1 EFPEFRVRRHSI
13 PPFIPLERL
22 ARQFLPQQ
30 PREFLGILFQHLNA
44 FVGRR
49 HQLEE
54 FQEQFSEWL
63 RGAPSSNSLCNLLR
77 FRYRIPG
84 KSEI

>member
-1 EFPEFRVRRHSI
+1 ECREFPEFRLRRHSI

-22 ARQFLPQQ
+22 SREFLPQK

-49 HQLEE
+49 QQLR
-54 FQEQFSEWL
+54 QLQ
-63 RGAPSSNSLCNLLR
+63 
-77 FRYRIPG
+77 
-84 KSEI
+84 